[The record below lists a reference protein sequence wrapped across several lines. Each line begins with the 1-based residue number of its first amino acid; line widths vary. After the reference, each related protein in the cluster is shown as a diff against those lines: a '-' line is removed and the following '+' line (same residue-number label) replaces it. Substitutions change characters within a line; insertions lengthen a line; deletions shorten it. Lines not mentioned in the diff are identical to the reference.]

1 MSQLTNNN
9 QTTMTRIKKEPKL
22 HVPVHILIPKH
33 HHEALQRLHP
43 TLAEGVRRAIE
54 EYLYRAEVRA

>member
-1 MSQLTNNN
+1 
-9 QTTMTRIKKEPKL
+9 MTRIKKEPKL

>member
-1 MSQLTNNN
+1 
-9 QTTMTRIKKEPKL
+9 MTRPIIELKL
-22 HVPVHILIPKH
+22 HVPIHVLIRKEDY
-33 HHEALQRLHP
+33 EALKGLHP